1 MVKLWAKRRNGNM
14 LSHGT
19 EYSVPSLDFITV
31 SHRYT
36 SCPHVVG
43 QSSWVPLRLEV
54 LLYITCTSSVIPNAL
69 LLISSR
75 YRAL

>member
-19 EYSVPSLDFITV
+19 EYSVPSLAFITV

-36 SCPHVVG
+36 SCPYVVG
-43 QSSWVPLRLEV
+43 QSSWANSVPLRLEV
-54 LLYITCTSSVIPNAL
+54 LLYITCTSSV
-69 LLISSR
+69 
-75 YRAL
+75 